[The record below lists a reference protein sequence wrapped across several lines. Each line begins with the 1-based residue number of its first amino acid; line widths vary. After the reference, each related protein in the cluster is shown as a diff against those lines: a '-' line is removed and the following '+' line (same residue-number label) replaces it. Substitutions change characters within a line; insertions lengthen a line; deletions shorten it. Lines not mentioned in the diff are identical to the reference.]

1 MHAPKTFNYR
11 CEKNNRCYPL
21 SQYMNVNNVGSRLL
35 SMALI
40 AITHAEIILLEARAI
55 RVYNGMQ
62 ACRASKRI
70 G

>member
-1 MHAPKTFNYR
+1 
-11 CEKNNRCYPL
+11 
-21 SQYMNVNNVGSRLL
+21 MNVNNVGSRLL